1 MRLFKRRERGLVNST
16 EKESEEEMVCKRE
29 IVQER
34 EGMCKKMGMPTG
46 ESENEVVRERL
57 RS

>member
-16 EKESEEEMVCKRE
+16 EKKSEEEVVCKRE

-34 EGMCKKMGMPTG
+34 EGMCKKMSVPTG
-46 ESENEVVRERL
+46 ETVRMRL
-57 RS
+57 